1 MEKIGTKFQNSFNKK
16 ENNDNEDIIELLK
29 DYDMDENEENG
40 KRNIENIK
48 VKEIEKENFI
58 EKNDKDCVEYE
69 LSKDQNYILC
79 TKYE

>member
-79 TKYE
+79 TK

>member
-16 ENNDNEDIIELLK
+16 ENNDNEDVVELLK

-79 TKYE
+79 TK